1 MKILFFGA
9 KSYDIKSFDAYLDKE
24 EYKDLDVVY
33 IEPNLTPQTAMLAA
47 GYEAV
52 CAFVNMDL
60 SAETIDI
67 LNTCKVKLILMRCA
81 GFNNVDLERA
91 KGYGMT
97 VTRVP
102 SYSPEAVAEHAMALA
117 LTANRHTHKAYIKV
131 RENNYSLNGLMGVN
145 FYKKTAGIVGTGK
158 IGAAMA
164 RICHGFGMKVLG
176 YDMYPNKDL
185 DFVEYVDLDTLLS
198 QSDLISLHC
207 PLMEETHHMINIDT
221 IQKMKDGVILV
232 NTSRG
237 GLIKT
242 DDLIQG
248 IRENKF
254 FAVGLDV
261 YEEENGS
268 VYEDMSETILE
279 HSTVA
284 RLLSFPNVMVTSH
297 QAFFSD
303 RSFYQRSFRSGSCVL
318 FLSAV
323 PLPDQTFLLRLQPF
337 RFPSPSAFPS
347 ASVSVSRFLV
357 LSVHSLQVRHLPSVQ
372 SPELLIS
379 FSFFL
384 PPIL

>member
-102 SYSPEAVAEHAMALA
+102 SYSPEAVAEHAMA
-117 LTANRHTHKAYIKV
+117 
-131 RENNYSLNGLMGVN
+131 
-145 FYKKTAGIVGTGK
+145 
-158 IGAAMA
+158 
-164 RICHGFGMKVLG
+164 RICHGFGMKVIG

-297 QAFFSD
+297 QAFFTEEALAAISEVTLD
-303 RSFYQRSFRSGSCVL
+303 NAMSYLKGT
-318 FLSAV
+318 
-323 PLPDQTFLLRLQPF
+323 PNGN
-337 RFPSPSAFPS
+337 
-347 ASVSVSRFLV
+347 
-357 LSVHSLQVRHLPSVQ
+357 
-372 SPELLIS
+372 EL
-379 FSFFL
+379 
-384 PPIL
+384 

>member
-117 LTANRHTHKAYIKV
+117 LTANRHTHKAYIKC
-131 RENNYSLNGLMGVN
+131 RENDFSLNGLMGVDL
-145 FYKKTAGIVGTGK
+145 YKKTAGIIGTGK
-158 IGAAMA
+158 IGMAMA
-164 RICHGFGMKVLG
+164 RICRGFGMRVLG
-176 YDMYPNKDL
+176 YDMYPNPNNDI
-185 DFVEYVDLDTLLS
+185 EYVTLDELLA

-207 PLMEETHHMINIDT
+207 PLTEQTHHLINRESIA
-221 IQKMKDGVILV
+221 KMKDGVILV

-237 GLIKT
+237 GLVNT
-242 DDLIQG
+242 EELIEG
-248 IRENKF
+248 IRKGKF

-261 YEEENGS
+261 YEEENDK
-268 VYEDMSETILE
+268 VYEDLSGTILQS
-279 HSTVA
+279 STMA

-297 QAFFSD
+297 QGFFT
-303 RSFYQRSFRSGSCVL
+303 RERLRQ
-318 FLSAV
+318 SAAS
-323 PLPDQTFLLRLQPF
+323 RLKMQ
-337 RFPSPSAFPS
+337 
-347 ASVSVSRFLV
+347 L
-357 LSVHSLQVRHLPSVQ
+357 HLKKARR
-372 SPELLIS
+372 LKMR
-379 FSFFL
+379 
-384 PPIL
+384 

>member
-1 MKILFFGA
+1 MKIIFFDS
-9 KSYDIKSFDAYLDKE
+9 KSYDKESFTKE
-24 EYKDLDVVY
+24 LVNYPD
-33 IEPNLTPQTAMLAA
+33 IEVKFLKTELTPFTAELAH
-47 GYEAV
+47 GYDAV
-52 CAFVNMDL
+52 CAFVSADISNDTIEVLNM
-60 SAETIDI
+60 
-67 LNTCKVKLILMRCA
+67 CGVKLILLRCA
-81 GFNNVDLERA
+81 GFNNVEMETA
-91 KGYGMT
+91 KRFGIR
-97 VTRVP
+97 VFRVP
-102 SYSPEAVAEHAMALA
+102 GYSPEAVAEHAMALA
-117 LTANRHTHKAYIKV
+117 LAVNRHLHKAYVKV
-131 RENNYSLNGLMGVN
+131 RENDFSLGGLMGMN
-145 FYKKTAGIVGTGK
+145 FHGKTAGIIGTGK

-164 RICHGFGMKVLG
+164 RICHGFGMKVIG

-297 QAFFSD
+297 QAFFTEEALAAISEVTLD
-303 RSFYQRSFRSGSCVL
+303 NAMSYLKGT
-318 FLSAV
+318 
-323 PLPDQTFLLRLQPF
+323 PNGN
-337 RFPSPSAFPS
+337 
-347 ASVSVSRFLV
+347 
-357 LSVHSLQVRHLPSVQ
+357 
-372 SPELLIS
+372 EL
-379 FSFFL
+379 
-384 PPIL
+384 

>member
-1 MKILFFGA
+1 MKILF
-9 KSYDIKSFDAYLDKE
+9 YDTQNYDRESFDRTKEQFPEIEVEYLK
-24 EYKDLDVVY
+24 
-33 IEPNLTPQTAMLAA
+33 TGLAA
-47 GYEAV
+47 RTASLAKGYDAV
-52 CAFVNMDL
+52 CAFVNSDVGTKTVEAL
-60 SAETIDI
+60 HEAG
-67 LNTCKVKLILMRCA
+67 VKLILMRCA
-81 GFNNVDLERA
+81 GFNNVDLKTAA
-91 KGYGMT
+91 KYGID
-97 VTRVP
+97 VRRVP
-102 SYSPEAVAEHAMALA
+102 GYSPEAVAEHAMTLA
-117 LTANRHTHKAYIKV
+117 MTVNRHMHKAYTKV
-131 RENNYSLNGLMGVN
+131 RENDFSLGGLMGFN
-145 FYKKTAGIVGTGK
+145 FYQKTAGIVGTGK

-164 RICHGFGMKVLG
+164 RICHGFGMKVIG

-297 QAFFSD
+297 QAFFTEEALAAISEVTLD
-303 RSFYQRSFRSGSCVL
+303 NAMSYLKGT
-318 FLSAV
+318 
-323 PLPDQTFLLRLQPF
+323 PNGN
-337 RFPSPSAFPS
+337 
-347 ASVSVSRFLV
+347 
-357 LSVHSLQVRHLPSVQ
+357 
-372 SPELLIS
+372 EL
-379 FSFFL
+379 
-384 PPIL
+384 

>member
-9 KSYDIKSFDAYLDKE
+9 KSYDVKSFDEYLQREK
-24 EYKDLDVVY
+24 YAGMDVVY

-60 SAETIDI
+60 GAKTIDI
-67 LNTCKVKLILMRCA
+67 LNSCKVKLILMRCA
-81 GFNNVDLERA
+81 GFNNVDVERA

-97 VTRVP
+97 VMRVP

-145 FYKKTAGIVGTGK
+145 LYQKTAGIVGTGK

-164 RICHGFGMKVLG
+164 RICRGFGMKVLG

-185 DFVEYVDLDTLLS
+185 DFVEYVDLDTLLA

-207 PLMEETHHMINIDT
+207 PLMDATHHMINIDT
-221 IQKMKDGVILV
+221 INKMKNGVILV

-284 RLLSFPNVMVTSH
+284 RLMSFPNVMVTSH
-297 QAFFSD
+297 QAFFTEEALAAISEVTLD
-303 RSFYQRSFRSGSCVL
+303 NA
-318 FLSAV
+318 LSYEQGAKNGN
-323 PLPDQTFLLRLQPF
+323 
-337 RFPSPSAFPS
+337 
-347 ASVSVSRFLV
+347 
-357 LSVHSLQVRHLPSVQ
+357 
-372 SPELLIS
+372 EL
-379 FSFFL
+379 
-384 PPIL
+384 

>member
-9 KSYDIKSFDAYLDKE
+9 KSYDIKFDAYLDKE

-145 FYKKTAGIVGTGK
+145 LYKKTAGIVGTGK

-164 RICHGFGMKVLG
+164 RICHGFGMKVIG

-297 QAFFSD
+297 QAFFTEEALAAISEVTLD
-303 RSFYQRSFRSGSCVL
+303 NAMSYLKGT
-318 FLSAV
+318 
-323 PLPDQTFLLRLQPF
+323 PNGN
-337 RFPSPSAFPS
+337 
-347 ASVSVSRFLV
+347 
-357 LSVHSLQVRHLPSVQ
+357 
-372 SPELLIS
+372 EL
-379 FSFFL
+379 
-384 PPIL
+384 

>member
-1 MKILFFGA
+1 MLYTLSRIL
-9 KSYDIKSFDAYLDKE
+9 L
-24 EYKDLDVVY
+24 LR
-33 IEPNLTPQTAMLAA
+33 QQCWAA

-145 FYKKTAGIVGTGK
+145 LYKKTAGIVGTGK

-164 RICHGFGMKVLG
+164 RICHGFGMKVIG

-297 QAFFSD
+297 QAFFTEEALAAISEVTLD
-303 RSFYQRSFRSGSCVL
+303 NAMSYLKGT
-318 FLSAV
+318 
-323 PLPDQTFLLRLQPF
+323 PNGN
-337 RFPSPSAFPS
+337 
-347 ASVSVSRFLV
+347 
-357 LSVHSLQVRHLPSVQ
+357 
-372 SPELLIS
+372 EL
-379 FSFFL
+379 
-384 PPIL
+384 